1 MRPITRP
8 HVTIIDRPCGSG
20 KTTQFIQSFDHDKRY
35 LVVTP
40 LLSEVQRII
49 DHSAIEF
56 REPERSST
64 AANKTE
70 GLEQLLTEGV
80 NVVTTHAL
88 FEDIAFLA
96 RRGLLDDYH
105 IIVDEVL
112 DVCRQVDGKSPR
124 SFQRFYIEDGYATVD
139 KDGRVKPT
147 ALWDA
152 EYEVVKD
159 TLSPTLYRLAKSGML
174 YVVEDTFFMWVL
186 PEDLLRVGRSFTVYT
201 YLADGSMLLAYL
213 QKLGIPYVHDVDP
226 EVDGRFR
233 EKARRLITLEPI
245 PSLAKFRFS
254 YTGQSSHKKLEG
266 GDNQVSRALSKL
278 RERRLRGI
286 PEGHVLITCAK
297 VNWYKNGNDDIQQ
310 RKPGCY
316 ASGSR
321 MFTSAKWIANT
332 TRGTNDHA
340 HCSHMI
346 YLYDQHMNPYV
357 KRWLGLGWD
366 RSADDRYALTELIQW
381 IYRSRVRKGEPVTI
395 FIPSKRMRDLLCGW
409 LDTTIDEAA
418 WPGALVKT

>member
-1 MRPITRP
+1 MKPIARP

-20 KTTQFIQSFDHDKRY
+20 KTTQFIESFDHDKRY

-49 DHSAIEF
+49 DQAAVEF

-70 GLEQLLTEGV
+70 CLEQLLTEGV

-139 KDGRVKPT
+139 EDGKVRPT
-147 ALWDA
+147 ALWEA
-152 EYEVVKD
+152 EHDVVKD
-159 TLSPTLYRLAKSGML
+159 TLSPSLYRLAKSGML

-186 PEDLLRVGRSFTVYT
+186 PEDLLRAGRSFTVYT
-201 YLADGSMLLAYL
+201 YLAGGSMLSAYL
-213 QKLGIPYVHDVDP
+213 QKLGIPYAHDVDT
-226 EVDGRFR
+226 EVDRRFR
-233 EKARRLITLEPI
+233 ETARRLITIEPI
-245 PSLAKFRFS
+245 PSLAKIRFS
-254 YTGQSSHKKLEG
+254 YTAQSSHKKLG
-266 GDNQVSRALSKL
+266 GRDTLVPGALRKL
-278 RERRLRGI
+278 RERKLRGV
-286 PEGHVLITCAK
+286 PDGHVLITCVK
-297 VNWYKNGNDDIQQ
+297 GNWYKDGNDDIKQ
-310 RKPGCY
+310 RKPGCF

-321 MFTSAKWIANT
+321 MFTSATWIANT
-332 TRGTNDHA
+332 TRGTNDYA

-366 RSADDRYALTELIQW
+366 KAADDRYALTELIQW
-381 IYRSRVRKGEPVTI
+381 IYRSRVRKREPVTI

-409 LDTTIDEAA
+409 LDSTIEETA
-418 WPGALVKT
+418 WTGALVAA